1 VPTEDGLCYSN
12 DYIKLIKEFYNL
24 YLGKTGRAA
33 SYWLGGRFVPTE
45 DRLSLFFNIVFSC
58 FFYNMHI
65 MNFLN

>member
-1 VPTEDGLCYSN
+1 VLTEGYYSIN
-12 DYIKLIKEFYNL
+12 YMKLIKEIFYNL

-33 SYWLGGRFVPTE
+33 SKWLRGRSVPTE

-65 MNFLN
+65 MNFWN